1 MKIFP
6 AVFFSLIMILSSK
19 VFAESTITVT
29 VDGDEIFFKDA
40 PPVIVNDRTYVPMR
54 AIFESLGA
62 YVEWDND
69 TRCVFA
75 HKRLSHIVM
84 HIDEGIYYVNSDRHT
99 MVAKPLLIDDR
110 LMLPVRDVSESI
122 GAEVL
127 WSAAEKKVII
137 SSKEEKYKVEDMYLE
152 FWKKY
157 GDDIVLTGV
166 AAYPQ
171 INVEGQITEAF
182 NEFILGESEAYA
194 DRVSLEYYD
203 AAVKALETIDNKDG
217 FMPYMF
223 ERSFDITYD
232 ENSMICVLFNE
243 EIYADG
249 VLPYVFQEA
258 MTYDM
263 NTGQLLEAWDVL
275 NVSESEIRKRARE
288 EFLALVEE
296 KPDDFYFD
304 AKTIINNGIDKLN
317 WYINEDGVHFF
328 INSGIIAPL
337 SYGAVEIKIK

>member
-1 MKIFP
+1 MKKFLT
-6 AVFFSLIMILSSK
+6 AVLSVFMILSSK
-19 VFAESTITVT
+19 AIAESTITVT

-40 PPVIVNDRTYVPMR
+40 PPVVVNDRTYVPMR

-75 HKRLSHIVM
+75 HKRLSHIIMPV
-84 HIDEGIYYVNSDRHT
+84 DEGVYYVNSDKHT
-99 MVAKPLLIDDR
+99 MVAKPLIIDDR
-110 LMLPVRDVSESI
+110 LMLPVRDVSDSI

-137 SSKEEKYKVEDMYLE
+137 SSKEEKYDVDDMYLE
-152 FWKKY
+152 FWKKH

-166 AAYPQ
+166 AAYPH
-171 INVEGQITEAF
+171 INDEGQITEAF

-203 AAVKALETIDNKDG
+203 TAVKTLEMIENKDDY
-217 FMPYMF
+217 MPYMF

-249 VLPYVFQEA
+249 VLPYVLLEA

-263 NTGQLLEAWDVL
+263 NTGRLLEAWDVL
-275 NVSESEIRKRARE
+275 EESESEIRKRVRE
-288 EFLALVEE
+288 GFFELVNENA
-296 KPDDFYFD
+296 DDFYFD
-304 AKTIINNGIDKLN
+304 AKIILENGMDKLN
-317 WYINEDGVHFF
+317 WYIKEDGVHFF
-328 INSGIIAPL
+328 INPGIIAPL
-337 SYGAVEIKIK
+337 SYGVVEIKI